1 MINRTTC
8 IMFVVLFASAL
19 HAAPN
24 PTLDELLDLAP
35 PGGDQAAPA
44 RDDQVMPPS
53 QAGDPTTA
61 VLEDMRSV
69 SDRLGRDLDPGLQ
82 TQRMQEAIMARLDQ
96 LIKQAK
102 QQQQQ
107 SSSSSSSSSSS
118 QQQQQQEQGSQSNAQ
133 QKNQNKSAKAEGD
146 SDTAGQGEN
155 KGETGSAD
163 KVDRDLNEPL
173 RQNRVEWGNLPPR
186 VRDELLQGSH
196 ERFSPIYRELTEAYY
211 RRLSEESK

>member
-1 MINRTTC
+1 MIKRIAC
-8 IMFVVLFASAL
+8 ILFAGFVALPL

-35 PGGDQAAPA
+35 LGGDRAAS
-44 RDDQVMPPS
+44 DDQVMPPS

-69 SDRLGRDLDPGLQ
+69 SQRLGRDLDPGLQ

-96 LIKQAK
+96 MIKQAK
-102 QQQQQ
+102 QQQ
-107 SSSSSSSSSSS
+107 SSSSSSSSS
-118 QQQQQQEQGSQSNAQ
+118 QQQQQQQEQEQGSQSNAQ
-133 QKNQNKSAKAEGD
+133 QKKQNKTASADGD
-146 SDTAGQGEN
+146 SSKAGQGEN

-163 KVDRDLNEPL
+163 KVDRDGNEPL